1 MRRKCPVSISF
12 SYFRPRNRLEK
23 FTLMT
28 SDIPFLTDRL
38 VEAARY
44 ALMRR
49 LLPSIRHNIAGSLQP
64 VGMMA
69 AMLERRMQ
77 AAAPDLVQLGKS
89 SQALNTLSREAVA
102 TSLNLMNWLAP
113 KDNDLV
119 AVNAAIEESLA
130 LVTTDLSF
138 RGFSVVNQTSGM
150 QTSLPRG
157 IFRSVFIAS
166 LIALTDRA
174 KGAANVVI
182 SGGSAGGQTRLKIL
196 LEPGGRSEV
205 AGMGTHAQAYRSIG
219 WEDVQALAS
228 AEGVALSHEAHCVQ
242 VRC

>member
-1 MRRKCPVSISF
+1 
-12 SYFRPRNRLEK
+12 
-23 FTLMT
+23 MT
-28 SDIPFLTDRL
+28 SNTPFLNHRL
-38 VEAARY
+38 AEAARY

-49 LLPSIRHNIAGSLQP
+49 LLPAIRHNIAGSLQP

-119 AVNAAIEESLA
+119 ALNGAVEESLGMIA
-130 LVTTDLSF
+130 TELSF
-138 RGFSVVNQTSGM
+138 RGISVINQTSDR

-157 IFRSVFIAS
+157 IFRSVFTAS
-166 LIALTDRA
+166 LIALTDTVE
-174 KGAANVVI
+174 GAADVVVTAE
-182 SGGSAGGQTRLKIL
+182 STGSRTQLTIT
-196 LEPGGRSEV
+196 LEPGSRTGL
-205 AGMGTHAQAYRSIG
+205 AGMGVRAPTYRSID
-219 WEDVQALAS
+219 WDDVQALAN
-228 AEGVALSHEAHCVQ
+228 AEGVSLSHDSNCAQLRYCASLAPG
-242 VRC
+242 

>member
-12 SYFRPRNRLEK
+12 SHFRPRNRLEK

-49 LLPSIRHNIAGSLQP
+49 LLPAIRHNIAGSLQP

-89 SQALNTLSREAVA
+89 SQVLNTLSREAVA

-130 LVTTDLSF
+130 LVATDLSF
-138 RGFSVVNQTSGM
+138 RGFTVDNQTSDM

-174 KGAANVVI
+174 EGASNVVI
-182 SGGSAGGQTRLKIL
+182 SGESAGGQTRLKVL
-196 LEPGGRSEV
+196 LEPGGRAEV
-205 AGMGTHAQAYRSIG
+205 AEMGTPAQVYRSIG
-219 WEDVQALAS
+219 WDDVQALAN
-228 AEGVALSHEAHCVQ
+228 AEGVFLSHEAQRVQ
-242 VRC
+242 LRY

>member
-1 MRRKCPVSISF
+1 
-12 SYFRPRNRLEK
+12 
-23 FTLMT
+23 MT
-28 SDIPFLTDRL
+28 SENPFLTDRL
-38 VEAARY
+38 LEAARY

-49 LLPSIRHNIAGSLQP
+49 LLPAIRHNIAGSLQP

-89 SQALNTLSREAVA
+89 SQSLNTLSREAVA

-119 AVNAAIEESLA
+119 AVMGAIDESLA

-138 RGFSVVNQTSGM
+138 RGFSVVNQTSDI

-174 KGAANVVI
+174 EGAGHVVI
-182 SGGSAGGQTRLKIL
+182 SGESAGGQTRLKIL
-196 LEPGGRSEV
+196 LEPGGNAEA
-205 AGMGTHAQAYRSIG
+205 AGTCTYAQAYRSIG
-219 WEDVQALAS
+219 WEDVQALAN
-228 AEGVALSHEAHCVQ
+228 AEGVALSHAANCVQ
-242 VRC
+242 LRY